1 MSNLFLNFDYNGIKP
16 QITTW
21 RKFETSQIRGDYKDM
36 LLNNHW
42 VNEEIKGKILKV
54 LDSYR
59 QKDDAGPLSYTIYKT
74 EHKMD

>member
-1 MSNLFLNFDYNGIKP
+1 
-16 QITTW
+16 
-21 RKFETSQIRGDYKDM
+21 M

-42 VNEEIKGKILKV
+42 VNEEIKGKILKI

-74 EHKMD
+74 AHKMD